1 MTATQRLAMG
11 SPRTALS
18 PLRSSMD
25 HSSSIKYDHSLSH
38 DPSRYQKK
46 DKEIKEKE
54 KTMDI
59 LKMLQHHM
67 QQKNCSAIDTV
78 HMFHAFDEQGV
89 LGKTHAG
96 FGDKSLDAS
105 ELKVGLNRLLGTT
118 TIFFFLILMSRH
130 REMMILF

>member
-25 HSSSIKYDHSLSH
+25 HSSSIKYDHSLRH
-38 DPSRYQKK
+38 DPSRHQEK
-46 DKEIKEKE
+46 DIKEIKEKE
-54 KTMDI
+54 KTMEI

-67 QQKNCSAIDTV
+67 QQKNCSVIDTV
-78 HMFHAFDEQGV
+78 NMFHAFDEQGV
-89 LGKTHAG
+89 PSKNHAG

-118 TIFFFLILMSRH
+118 MIFD
-130 REMMILF
+130 ILFSHVLTQRERFV